1 MKELLVAEWERLWK
15 RKVAWLTFLLVP
27 VVLLVA
33 SSYLKKQNRAL
44 TVDLPQYT
52 FAGNFPVL
60 SLAEMLFTV
69 FNAIFL
75 VFITLV
81 VTGEYRSGQLRMVMI
96 RSYSFKE
103 IILAKAAVIL
113 LFNLL
118 FFITYFCMSYV
129 IGFLLFEHPQ
139 TYFVFYHSHAFN
151 IKEALVYNLSFYGYA
166 YLTTIAICCVLFF
179 ISVISK
185 TTTTA
190 VGIGVAFI
198 LISFSYPNLLTGF
211 RQWMSEELF
220 GQLFFTSIPM
230 IQWQGITVMMAE
242 KPQFV
247 GWNFGVLGFYVLF
260 FSGLTYVAIRKKESF
275 L

>member
-1 MKELLVAEWERLWK
+1 MKELLLAEWERLWK
-15 RKVAWLTFLLVP
+15 RKVTWLTFLLVP
-27 VVLLVA
+27 VVLLIA
-33 SSYLKKQNRAL
+33 SSYLQKQNGAL

-69 FNAIFL
+69 FNAMFL
-75 VFITLV
+75 IFITLV

-103 IILAKAAVIL
+103 IIIAKAAVLL

-118 FFITYFCMSYV
+118 FFITYFCMSYA
-129 IGFLLFEHPQ
+129 IGFLMFEHPQ
-139 TYFVFYHSHAFN
+139 SYFVFYHNHVFN
-151 IKEALVYNLSFYGYA
+151 IKEALLYNLSFYGYA
-166 YLTTIAICCVLFF
+166 YLTTIAICSVLFF

-198 LISFSYPNLLTGF
+198 LISFSYPTLLTGF
-211 RQWMSEELF
+211 KQWISQELF
-220 GQLFFTSIPM
+220 GQLFFTSVPM

-247 GWNFGVLGFYVLF
+247 GWNLGILGFYILF
-260 FSGLTYVAIRKKESF
+260 FSGLTFLAIRKKESF

>member
-33 SSYLKKQNRAL
+33 SSYLQKQNGAL

-69 FNAIFL
+69 FNAMFL

-81 VTGEYRSGQLRMVMI
+81 VTEEYRSGQLRMVMI

-103 IILAKAAVIL
+103 IIIAKAIVIL
-113 LFNLL
+113 LFNAL
-118 FFITYFCMSYV
+118 FFITYFSLSYA
-129 IGFLLFEHPQ
+129 IGFLMFENPQ
-139 TYFVFYHSHAFN
+139 SYFVFYHSHAFN
-151 IKEALVYNLSFYGYA
+151 IKEALVYNLAFYGYA

-190 VGIGVAFI
+190 VGIGVTFI
-198 LISFSYPNLLTGF
+198 LISFSYPTLLRGF
-211 RQWMSEELF
+211 RQWMSEEFF

-247 GWNFGVLGFYVLF
+247 GWNFGVLGFYILF
-260 FSGLTYVAIRKKESF
+260 FGGLTYVAIRKKESF